1 MKRASFYLG
10 LCVVLLLCVFA
21 PLLAVAAQ
29 GGIHEVQ
36 NDGSVLDLLLFLAVP
51 VLFGAALTGAQTT
64 AVDAFNEVLK
74 IDYEKGII
82 DALNDEQPL
91 LAQIEKDSDSW
102 TGQKVVFPT
111 RLKRNFSAAATTEG
125 YRYHTPGK
133 QQYKD
138 WEIPCKYAHGA
149 IRLTAQ
155 VINASMKSK
164 GAFARALGSEID
176 GLVEDMANYRGRAVW
191 GYGKGVLALVNGDPA
206 TGTTITVDAPHGVAG
221 AVNGSRFIQPG
232 MYIAFINPSN
242 GAIRA
247 GGART
252 VDAVASTGLTFTIT
266 AAADAAVEDNDY
278 IVAAMQSDTSDV
290 NETTYDREIMG
301 MLGLV
306 DTTTFV
312 STLHAIDRSA
322 SPGDFLQS
330 PSIASVGAL
339 SADVMQRQLDTVA
352 QKARGKTDA
361 IWCEHSV
368 RRAYQVMLE
377 NDRRYMSASL
387 VRPDGGTAA
396 AKGKDLDFGG
406 IPIKVDKDAPYGM
419 MFGLQYDTFTRWTL
433 TEGQWADDHGSILR
447 FVDGYDAYEA
457 VYRIFDNVGCEA
469 PQRNWKLSGITANVV
484 VVHLP

>member
-1 MKRASFYLG
+1 M
-10 LCVVLLLCVFA
+10 
-21 PLLAVAAQ
+21 
-29 GGIHEVQ
+29 
-36 NDGSVLDLLLFLAVP
+36 
-51 VLFGAALTGAQTT
+51 AALSNAQTT

-74 IDYEKGII
+74 IDYEKGIV

-91 LAQIEKDSDSW
+91 LTQIQKDSESW
-102 TGQKVVFPT
+102 SGQKVVFPT
-111 RLKRNFSAAATTEG
+111 RLKRNYSAAATTEG

-138 WEIPCKYAHGA
+138 WEIPCKYSHGS

-155 VINASMKSK
+155 VINASLKSK
-164 GAFARALGSEID
+164 GAFARALGSEVD

-191 GYGKGVLALVNGDPA
+191 GFGNGVLCLVNGDPG
-206 TGTTITVDAPHGVAG
+206 TSTTITVDAPHGVAG
-221 AVNGSRFIQPG
+221 SVNGNRFIQPG
-232 MYIAFINPSN
+232 MFVAFVNPA
-242 GAIRA
+242 GGGIRS

-252 VDAVASTGLTFTIT
+252 VSTVAADGNSFTIS
-266 AAADAAVEDNDY
+266 AACDAAVADNDY
-278 IVAAMQSDTSDV
+278 VVIAMESGTTDV
-290 NETTYDREIMG
+290 NETTYGREIMG

-306 DTTTFV
+306 DTTTYV
-312 STLHAIDRSA
+312 STLHGIDRSTA
-322 SPGDFLQS
+322 PGDYLQS
-330 PSIASVGAL
+330 VAVASVGAL
-339 SADVMQRQLDTVA
+339 SADVIQRALDTVH

-361 IWCEHSV
+361 IWCEHAV

-387 VRPDGGTAA
+387 MRPDGGTAA
-396 AKGKDLDFGG
+396 AKGQDLDFGG
-406 IPIKVDKDAPYGM
+406 IPIKTDKDAPYGM

-457 VYRIFDNVGCEA
+457 VYRVFDNIGCEA
-469 PQRNWKLSGITANVV
+469 PQRNFNLSGITSNVV

>member
-1 MKRASFYLG
+1 M
-10 LCVVLLLCVFA
+10 
-21 PLLAVAAQ
+21 AQ
-29 GGIHEVQ
+29 
-36 NDGSVLDLLLFLAVP
+36 
-51 VLFGAALTGAQTT
+51 LTGAQTT

-138 WEIPCKYAHGA
+138 WDIPCKYAHGS

-155 VINASMKSK
+155 VINASLKSK

-176 GLVEDMANYRGRAVW
+176 GLVEDMSNYRGRAVW
-191 GYGKGVLALVNGDPA
+191 GFGKGVLCLVNGDP
-206 TGTTITVDAPHGVAG
+206 GTTITIAVDAPHGVAG
-221 AVNGSRFIQPG
+221 SVNGNRFIQPG
-232 MYIAFINPSN
+232 MFVAFVNPAG

-252 VDAVASTGLTFTIT
+252 VNTVAADGNSFTIT
-266 AAADAAVEDNDY
+266 AAADAAVADNDY
-278 IVAAMQSDTSDV
+278 VVIAMESGTTDV

-306 DTTTFV
+306 DTTTYV
-312 STLHAIDRSA
+312 STLHGIDRSTA
-322 SPGDFLQS
+322 PGDYLQS
-330 PSIASVGAL
+330 VVISSVGAL
-339 SADVMQRQLDTVA
+339 SADVIQRGLDTA
-352 QKARGKTDA
+352 YQKARGKTDA
-361 IWCEHSV
+361 IWCEHAV

-387 VRPDGGTAA
+387 MRPDGGTAA

-406 IPIKVDKDAPYGM
+406 IPIKTDKDAPYGM
-419 MFGLQYDTFTRWTL
+419 MFGLEYGTFTRWTL

-457 VYRIFDNVGCEA
+457 VFRVFDNVGCEA
-469 PQRNWKLSGITANVV
+469 PQKNFALAGVTSNVV

>member
-1 MKRASFYLG
+1 M
-10 LCVVLLLCVFA
+10 
-21 PLLAVAAQ
+21 
-29 GGIHEVQ
+29 
-36 NDGSVLDLLLFLAVP
+36 
-51 VLFGAALTGAQTT
+51 AALSNVQST

-74 IDYEKGII
+74 IDYEKGIV
-82 DALNDEQPL
+82 DSLNDEQPL
-91 LAQIEKDSDSW
+91 LAEIQKDSESW
-102 TGQKVVFPT
+102 TGQKVQFPV
-111 RLKRNFSAAATTEG
+111 RLKRNYSAAATTEG
-125 YRYHTPGK
+125 YRYHTPGR
-133 QQYKD
+133 QQYDD
-138 WEIPCKYAHGA
+138 WEIPCKYAHGS

-155 VINASMKSK
+155 VINASLKSK

-191 GYGKGVLALVNGDPA
+191 GFGKGVLCLVNGDPG

-221 AVNGSRFIQPG
+221 SVNGARFIQPG
-232 MYIAFINPSN
+232 MFVAFVNPSG

-252 VDAVASTGLTFTIT
+252 VTTI
-266 AAADAAVEDNDY
+266 AADGTSFDISAACDAAVGDNDY
-278 IVAAMQSDTSDV
+278 VVIAMQSDTSDV

-306 DTTTFV
+306 DTTTYV
-312 STLHAIDRSA
+312 STLHAIDRSS
-322 SPGDFLQS
+322 SPGNYLQS
-330 PSIASVGAL
+330 VAIASVGAL
-339 SADVMQRQLDTVA
+339 SADVMQRALDTVH

-361 IWCEHSV
+361 IWCEHAV

-406 IPIKVDKDAPYGM
+406 IPIKTDKDAPYGM
-419 MFGLQYDTFTRWTL
+419 MFGMQYDTFTHWTL

-457 VYRIFDNVGCEA
+457 VYRVFDNVGCEA
-469 PQRNWKLSGITANVV
+469 PQRNWKLSGITNNAV